1 MYVEKGPTDK
11 VRVPKAMA
19 VAIGICFIAVI
30 GIGLYPQTIIQACT
44 DAAHAFLGL

>member
-11 VRVPKAMA
+11 VRVPTAMA
-19 VAIGICFIAVI
+19 IAIAICFIAVI
-30 GIGLYPQTIIQACT
+30 GIGLYPQPIIQACT